1 MPYPYRPCLNSE
13 NGDPLFKCIE
23 EIAYKTEKIIG
34 EHECNT
40 DLKTRTFFT
49 MVQNGLISSF
59 HDEKGEFEYATLA
72 LNGKL
77 AYNVYFTDP
86 MLQFISSHPRIIPRS
101 LLTLKPKEGT
111 VQVLLKVSKQ

>member
-1 MPYPYRPCLNSE
+1 MPYPFRPCLHK
-13 NGDPLFKCIE
+13 NGEPYFKCIE
-23 EIAYKTEKIIG
+23 EIAYMTGKIIA

-40 DLKTRTFFT
+40 DLKTRSFF
-49 MVQNGLISSF
+49 MMLQNGLISSF

-86 MLQFISSHPRIIPRS
+86 M
-101 LLTLKPKEGT
+101 
-111 VQVLLKVSKQ
+111 